1 MSRLTGPDSQLRNF
15 VLVAGYDHHGNERSR
30 VDFAKLATNHAASL
44 RSSARG
50 PSRFTLFDVARGL
63 VSEEIAC
70 GQDIVS
76 TRTLAQ
82 REPVRQSH
90 YETQPSGI
98 PAFRAQGVRTLSI
111 VDIYEHVARIGA
123 SEPGTLIELAFVCHG
138 WVGGP
143 ILVNSF
149 DPAPSA
155 RSRSADDKDA
165 RPHKDFAPPNMS
177 AGAHRLFR
185 AAFCTEKGRVFNFG
199 CANTAAVRDVLD
211 QLCRQWDPA
220 HDHDHVYELVFDG
233 GQLSNHRATDPE
245 FFGNDSLTVC
255 RSLAQCQAFL
265 RRRAIASYS
274 QKIANAAGVR
284 CWGAFPGTYSS
295 YEQGVPF
302 PVLFIG
308 RGVPGYKK
316 DFAPHLR
323 FVTRSLGL
331 TEDFMGRGFVEFL
344 PRHPRAPS
352 HKAHLP
358 GRPAVADPRQDAD
371 VRAMASSTGP

>member
-1 MSRLTGPDSQLRNF
+1 LSRLTSPDSQLRNF
-15 VLVAGYDHHGNERSR
+15 VLVAGYDHHGSERSR
-30 VDFAKLATNHAASL
+30 VDFAKLAANHAASL
-44 RSSARG
+44 RNSVRG

-63 VSEEIAC
+63 VSEQIVH

-90 YETQPSGI
+90 YQVQPSGI

-111 VDIYEHVARIGA
+111 VDVYEHVARIGA
-123 SEPGTLIELAFVCHG
+123 REPGTLIELAFVSHG

-149 DPAPSA
+149 DLAPSI
-155 RSRSADDKDA
+155 RSRSTDDKDA
-165 RPHKDFAPPNMS
+165 RPDKDFAPPNMS
-177 AGAHRLFR
+177 AGERRLFR
-185 AAFCTEKGRVFNFG
+185 AAFCAEKGRIFNFG

-220 HDHDHVYELVFDG
+220 HDRDHVYELVFDG
-233 GQLSNHRATDPE
+233 SQLSNHRATDPD
-245 FFGNDSLTVC
+245 FFASESPTVT

-265 RRRAIASYS
+265 RRRASASYS

-331 TEDFMGRGFVEFL
+331 TEDVMGRGFVEFL
-344 PRHPRAPS
+344 PRRPKAPS
-352 HKAHLP
+352 HEAHLP
-358 GRPAVADPRQDAD
+358 GRPAVADPRQDAN
-371 VRAMASSTGP
+371 VRAMAPSTGP